1 MDRLVCMTEKG
12 ALAMGKRLGIYIFDN
27 AEVID
32 WATPT
37 GVFAVARRMD
47 PELETFL
54 IGDTQSPVV
63 ATAGLRVTPK
73 YGLADNPSMDAFLIP
88 GGLGTRAEIHNRR
101 LIDFVRSLP
110 EEVLLVS
117 VCTGSWVYGVAGLL
131 DGIRATNRKN
141 GDPNEPMVPIDRLAK
156 LAPKCIIDRHRVV
169 DTGRII
175 TGGGI
180 TSGLEVGL
188 HILKR
193 FGYDADFVDKVAY
206 VMEYEKQ
213 WELTKGDLLET

>member
-1 MDRLVCMTEKG
+1 MK
-12 ALAMGKRLGIYIFDN
+12 KRLGIYIFDN

-32 WATPT
+32 WAGPT

-54 IGDTQSPVV
+54 VGDTQLPVV
-63 ATAGLRVTPK
+63 ATGGLRVVPK
-73 YGLADNPSMDAFLIP
+73 YGLADRPSMDAFLIP

-101 LIDFVRSLP
+101 LLDFVKSLP
-110 EEVLLVS
+110 EETLLVS

-141 GDPNEPMVPIDRLAK
+141 ADPSEALVPIDRLAQ
-156 LAPKCIIDRHRVV
+156 LAPKCVIDRHRVV

-180 TSGLEVGL
+180 TSGIEVGF

-193 FGYDADFVDKVAY
+193 FGFASDFVDKVAHI
-206 VMEYEKQ
+206 MEYEKQ
-213 WELTKGDLLET
+213 WELMKSDLIETGTE

>member
-1 MDRLVCMTEKG
+1 MK
-12 ALAMGKRLGIYIFDN
+12 KRLGIYIFDS

-32 WATPT
+32 WAGPT

-54 IGDTQSPVV
+54 VGDTQMPVV
-63 ATAGLRVTPK
+63 ATGGLRVIPK

-88 GGLGTRAEIHNRR
+88 GGLGTRAEIHNKR
-101 LIDFVRSLP
+101 LLDFVTSLP
-110 EEVLLVS
+110 EETLLVS

-141 GDPNEPMVPIDRLAK
+141 ADPNEPVVPIDRLAK

-180 TSGLEVGL
+180 TSGLEIGF

-193 FGYDADFVDKVAY
+193 FGYDSDFVDRVAY
-206 VMEYEKQ
+206 IMEYEKQ
-213 WELTKGDLLET
+213 WDLMRTDLSESNKS